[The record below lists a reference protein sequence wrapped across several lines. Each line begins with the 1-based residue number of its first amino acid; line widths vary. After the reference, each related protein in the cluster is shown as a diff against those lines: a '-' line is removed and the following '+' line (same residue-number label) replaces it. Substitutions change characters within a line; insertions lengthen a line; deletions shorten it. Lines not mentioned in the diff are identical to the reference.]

1 MIVLF
6 PNHCFSI
13 YSKPDQ
19 RLKTLTLSLVN
30 VILRLVGLYSVIMA
44 ISECLKLYFA
54 FLCIFFCVVS
64 RYYITNSARSSRHS
78 MRAQKLNF

>member
-19 RLKTLTLSLVN
+19 TLKTLTLSLVN

-54 FLCIFFCVVS
+54 FLCIFTV
-64 RYYITNSARSSRHS
+64 
-78 MRAQKLNF
+78 

>member
-13 YSKPDQ
+13 DSKPDQ
-19 RLKTLTLSLVN
+19 TLKTLTLSLVN
-30 VILRLVGLYSVIMA
+30 VILRLVDLYSVIMA

-54 FLCIFFCVVS
+54 FFCIFSV
-64 RYYITNSARSSRHS
+64 
-78 MRAQKLNF
+78 

>member
-13 YSKPDQ
+13 YIYSKPDQ
-19 RLKTLTLSLVN
+19 TLKTLTLSLVN
-30 VILRLVGLYSVIMA
+30 VILRLVGLYSVIMT

-54 FLCIFFCVVS
+54 FLYIYNKQRTVVS
-64 RYYITNSARSSRHS
+64 YISCARR
-78 MRAQKLNF
+78 N

>member
-6 PNHCFSI
+6 PNHCFSM

-19 RLKTLTLSLVN
+19 TLKPMTLSLVN

-44 ISECLKLYFA
+44 ILECFKLYFA
-54 FLCIFFCVVS
+54 FLCIFSVVS
-64 RYYITNSARSSRHS
+64 RYYITNSARSSRHT